1 MSTNTTTRS
10 QGPDLLNQRSLG
22 GIGVHFLALLT
33 GILGAGVVYAVSNH
47 PYTRENARN
56 AFNWHLS
63 VLVVF
68 TVGFVTFFLGADET
82 TVGGEAV
89 DLTLVP
95 APIDTAF
102 ALVGFVLLFVAMV
115 AALLTL
121 IFAVVATV
129 KAIFGTP
136 WRYPFAWE
144 FVE

>member
-1 MSTNTTTRS
+1 MSSNATTHS
-10 QGPDLLNQRSLG
+10 SGPDLLNERSLG
-22 GIGVHFLALLT
+22 GIGVHLLALGT
-33 GILGAGVVYAVSNH
+33 GIVGAGLVYAVSNH

-63 VLVVF
+63 VLVIL

-95 APIDTAF
+95 SPIDTVF
-102 ALVGFVLLFVAMV
+102 AVVGFVLFFVAMV
-115 AALLTL
+115 AIFLTL

-136 WRYPFAWE
+136 WKYPFAWE